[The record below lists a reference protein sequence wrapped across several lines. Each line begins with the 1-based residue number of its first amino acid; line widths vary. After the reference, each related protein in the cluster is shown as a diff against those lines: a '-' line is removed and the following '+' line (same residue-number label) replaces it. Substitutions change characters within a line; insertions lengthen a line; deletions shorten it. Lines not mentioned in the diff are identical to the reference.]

1 MEPDWLEPYRRRGV
15 YDPSAPDATERAGAI
30 GWLQSRALS
39 VDEICALLSTEG
51 VLEEFVDLVAE
62 SAMTL
67 SVAEMAERIGVGVDE
82 IRQVRLAAGLE
93 PVPDDLP
100 VYCEDDVAAFGVMV
114 AGAEMFTWNELVA
127 FIRVVGSSMA
137 RLTDAATALF
147 LSNVERPMRA
157 AGASPLDLARS
168 TRTANVLAGDLN
180 AVMAMMFRQ
189 HLDQSVERTRR
200 AFADTVGRDLTAPL
214 AVGFVDLIGF
224 TRATTELDIDD
235 LDALVARFEALAHDT
250 VTSLRGRLVK
260 LIGDE
265 VMFVVVDPDDGCR
278 IAEALLEAFGSDG
291 SLTPRGGLAY
301 GPVLSRAGDF
311 FGATVNIAARLVDVA
326 VPGEVLVTD
335 DLGQLVQRRLQP
347 AGRRL
352 LRGFDEPI
360 AVWSLTL

>member
-1 MEPDWLEPYRRRGV
+1 MYPDWLEPYRRAGV
-15 YDPSAPDATERAGAI
+15 FDPVASDAAERAAVI
-30 GWLQSRALS
+30 GWLQSRGLNAG
-39 VDEICALLSTEG
+39 EICTLLETDG
-51 VLEEFVDLVAE
+51 VLDEFVDLVRE

-67 SVAEMAERIGVGVDE
+67 SVAEMAERIGVGIAE
-82 IRQVRLAAGLE
+82 IREVRLAAGLE

-114 AGAEMFTWNELVA
+114 AGAEMFSWNELVA

-168 TRTANVLAGDLN
+168 TRSANALAGDLN
-180 AVMAMMFRQ
+180 SVMEMMLRQ
-189 HLDQSVERTRR
+189 HMDQSAERTRR
-200 AFADTVGRDLTAPL
+200 AFAEAIERDLTAPL
-214 AVGFVDLIGF
+214 AVGFVDLVGF
-224 TRATTELDIDD
+224 TRATTELGVDD

-265 VMFVVVDPDDGCR
+265 VMYVAVDPDDGCR
-278 IAEALLEAFGSDG
+278 IAEALLGAFGTDG

-326 VPGEVLVTD
+326 VPGEVLITD
-335 DLGQLVQRRLQP
+335 DLGQLVQRRLLP

-360 AVWSLTL
+360 SVWSLTL

>member
-1 MEPDWLEPYRRRGV
+1 VEPDWLEEYRLAGA
-15 YDPSAPDATERAGAI
+15 YDPTASDAADRAAVI
-30 GWLQSRALS
+30 GWLRARALS
-39 VDEICALLSTEG
+39 VEEICALMDVEGALDEFTE
-51 VLEEFVDLVAE
+51 LVIE
-62 SAMTL
+62 SAMTI
-67 SVAEMAERIGVGVDE
+67 SVAQMADRIGIGVHQ
-82 IRQVRLAAGLE
+82 IREVRLAAGLE

-100 VYCEDDVAAFGVMV
+100 VYCEDDVAAFDVMTV
-114 AGAEMFTWNELVA
+114 GAQMFSWSELVS
-127 FIRVVGSSMA
+127 FIRVVGSSMS
-137 RLTDAATALF
+137 RLTDASTALF

-168 TRTANVLAGDLN
+168 TRAANALAGDLN
-180 AVMAMMFRQ
+180 SVMAMMFRQ

-200 AFADTVGRDLTAPL
+200 AFADSPGRDLTAPL
-214 AVGFVDLIGF
+214 AVGFVDLVGF
-224 TRATTELDIDD
+224 TRATTAMGVDD

-265 VMFVVVDPDDGCR
+265 VMFVAVDPNDGCR
-278 IAEALLEAFGSDG
+278 IAEALLGVFGDDG
-291 SLTPRGGLAY
+291 GLTPRGGLAY

-326 VPGEVLVTD
+326 VPGEVLITD

-347 AGRRL
+347 AGRRM
-352 LRGFDEPI
+352 LRGFDDPI